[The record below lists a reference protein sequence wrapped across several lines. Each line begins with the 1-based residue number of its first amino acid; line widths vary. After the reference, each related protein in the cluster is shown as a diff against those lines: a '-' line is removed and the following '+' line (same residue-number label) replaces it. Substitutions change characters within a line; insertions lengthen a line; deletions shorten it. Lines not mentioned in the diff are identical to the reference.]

1 MITFTIGTHTVSL
14 YEIRDSLT
22 GETHTFM
29 VSQGGARSALK
40 YAETVAE
47 AYGWETYS
55 VSEIIPPRVA
65 DGVRVENGGRDF
77 LGVFYTEQVFRDV
90 TIGGR

>member
-1 MITFTIGTHTVSL
+1 MIAFTIGTHTVSL
-14 YEIRDSLT
+14 YEMRDSLT

-29 VSQGGARSALK
+29 NEVGQGGAQSALK
-40 YAETVAE
+40 YAEAVAI

-65 DGVRVENGGRDF
+65 NGVRVENGGRDF
-77 LGVFYTEQVFRDV
+77 LGVFT
-90 TIGGR
+90 T